1 MFHPDFL
8 KGKRALVTGST
19 SGIGLAIARA
29 LHEQGVA
36 IVLNGFGDADGDGY
50 DSDPDG
56 LVNKI
61 ASRMRSWFDE
71 L

>member
-1 MFHPDFL
+1 MLHGL
-8 KGKRALVTGST
+8 RTGAGRGASLLATEVEKGEMAPELA
-19 SGIGLAIARA
+19 SGD
-29 LHEQGVA
+29 
-36 IVLNGFGDADGDGY
+36 GFDAD
-50 DSDPDG
+50 PDN